1 MLWLIIV
8 LVAAAV
14 TYVVVKEK
22 VVVKQKAID
31 LSVLPEQFVVLD
43 LETTGLEPDIG
54 EIIEIG
60 AIRVNRD
67 STNHDGF
74 QLLVKPKKKIP
85 KSITEM
91 TGITQGMV
99 DREGADLET
108 AIRDFVEFVG
118 ELPLVTFNAEFDMA
132 FLNAAIA
139 EIQTP
144 SLRRNNVSCA
154 LEMARRAWPGRKS
167 YRLADLA
174 RDGGLS
180 SAGAHRAADD
190 CKRALIVYTAA
201 ASILGR
207 AD

>member
-1 MLWLIIV
+1 MLWFILA

-14 TYVVVKEK
+14 IYA
-22 VVVKQKAID
+22 VVKQKEIN

-43 LETTGLEPDIG
+43 LETTGLDPDIH

-67 STNHDGF
+67 SINHDGF
-74 QLLVKPKKKIP
+74 QLLVKPKEKIP

-99 DREGADLET
+99 EREGADLET
-108 AIRDFVEFVG
+108 ALRDFIEFVG
-118 ELPLVTFNAEFDMA
+118 ELPLVTFNAEYDMA
-132 FLNAAIA
+132 FLNAAISA
-139 EIQTP
+139 TQTP
-144 SLRRNNVSCA
+144 SLRRNSVSCA